1 MKPKKVESAE
11 DCVQVTWEDDH
22 VSTYDKQWLES
33 RSFKSVARN
42 HYRDQIGEEQRLW
55 GGDLIERGS
64 MPTADYDI
72 VMKDDKA
79 LLDWLENLDRW
90 GVVLVKNVPIQE
102 GPVPALQV
110 DNHNTSTGLSDPY
123 LIFR

>member
-1 MKPKKVESAE
+1 MLKMMVL
-11 DCVQVTWEDDH
+11 QVTWEDDH

-33 RSFKSVARN
+33 RSFRSAARE

-55 GGDLIERGS
+55 GGDLIERGD
-64 MPTADYDI
+64 MPTADYDS
-72 VMKDDKA
+72 VMRDDRA

-90 GVVLVKNVPIQE
+90 GVVLVKNVPVQE

-110 DNHNTSTGLSDPY
+110 HMNS
-123 LIFR
+123 